1 MIAASSSLR
10 YPLNSFYLS
19 TLTGEIEALMVLIRD
34 LKKQLM
40 MMSCSML
47 NYGKRARRTSVDQLE
62 KMKGLRVLGS
72 TPLLVARGLR
82 ILELVK
88 MEHTK
93 EPTLKTD

>member
-1 MIAASSSLR
+1 
-10 YPLNSFYLS
+10 
-19 TLTGEIEALMVLIRD
+19 MVLIRD
-34 LKKQLM
+34 LKQQLM

-72 TPLLVARGLR
+72 TPLLVVRGLR

-93 EPTLKTD
+93 EPTSKTD